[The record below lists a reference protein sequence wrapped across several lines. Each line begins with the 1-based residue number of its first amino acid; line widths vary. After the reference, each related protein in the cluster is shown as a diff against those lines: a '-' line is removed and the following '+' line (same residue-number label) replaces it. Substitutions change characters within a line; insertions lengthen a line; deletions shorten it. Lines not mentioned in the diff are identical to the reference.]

1 MFETLIDRRNY
12 VEELKRKIEQKFTE
26 NNYQVFIFGSFLT
39 EDYITNES
47 DIDIGVYCESIAM
60 AIEMKHFIEKELEDI
75 QLKNDIII
83 MELTDDS
90 YMNIPIF
97 MYGQP
102 LFSYMRDEFI
112 DNLKSLITKW
122 GTNPFEKLY
131 ER

>member
-90 YMNIPIF
+90 
-97 MYGQP
+97 
-102 LFSYMRDEFI
+102 
-112 DNLKSLITKW
+112 
-122 GTNPFEKLY
+122 
-131 ER
+131 